1 MCNNSYLTFS
11 QVETNYKFLGDP
23 PTEITATVPTSTYTA
38 LYALAEPLM
47 TESHS
52 TPEALGRAA
61 ALCTLGVQDPEA
73 RDAASPRRHSQGG
86 QPGRAQHTGPWLLTP
101 HADPHLLPARPWVQ
115 KESLLCRW
123 TLQSRERGKRST
135 GQSLAR
141 KQQLHRSWHLRILT

>member
-73 RDAASPRRHSQGG
+73 RDAAAPKAAQPRRAAGQGSAHR
-86 QPGRAQHTGPWLLTP
+86 PLAP
-101 HADPHLLPARPWVQ
+101 HPTR
-115 KESLLCRW
+115 
-123 TLQSRERGKRST
+123 
-135 GQSLAR
+135 
-141 KQQLHRSWHLRILT
+141 